1 MSTVEHRSVAALAQR
16 AGSGPPRRVIITL
29 ITAGLLLAW
38 MAGARTASSLRDS
51 AAKLASQDYAV
62 TATVALGQT
71 KVTGRPAFRSAVATW
86 TYPVGVKH
94 SAAVTVSV
102 ASPQR
107 QQVVW
112 VDASGAATPGPP
124 SPLGIAGDVALT
136 AIPALLMTALA
147 IAAVTVASP
156 LWRRHRL
163 QAAVDARWRD
173 LAQHLWEDL

>member
-16 AGSGPPRRVIITL
+16 AGAGPPRRVVITL
-29 ITAGLLLAW
+29 VTAGLLLTW
-38 MAGARTASSLRDS
+38 ISGARTASTLRDS
-51 AAKLASQDYAV
+51 AAKLASQDHAV
-62 TATVALGQT
+62 TATVTLGQT
-71 KVTGRPAFRSAVATW
+71 KVIGRPAFQSAVATW
-86 TYPVGVKH
+86 TFPAGVKH

-107 QQVVW
+107 RQVVW

-136 AIPALLMTALA
+136 AMQAVLLTALA

-156 LWRRHRL
+156 LWRRRRL
-163 QAAVDARWRD
+163 RTAVDARWRD